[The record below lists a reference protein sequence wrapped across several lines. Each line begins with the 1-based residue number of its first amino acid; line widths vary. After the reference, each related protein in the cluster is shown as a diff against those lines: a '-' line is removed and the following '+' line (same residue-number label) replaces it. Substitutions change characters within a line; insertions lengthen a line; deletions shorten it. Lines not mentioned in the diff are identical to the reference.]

1 MKGLIFTWLL
11 TALGVSSSVISPF
24 YGFLAYVA
32 LAILKPDSL
41 WAHAING
48 GRFSLMVA
56 MAMLISWVARGCG
69 NWNLGRARPIAFC
82 FVGFW
87 LWSILGAM
95 NADSP
100 GPAWYFVEEF
110 ARILLPFMVGLTT
123 IRSVR
128 DLKMLAWVIVI
139 CESYVCFEMNMWY
152 FSGYNYLWHIGFA
165 GMDNNSVSI
174 GFVAVLG
181 LCIFLFFSV
190 EKFWQQAMVA
200 VCAAFIAHAIK
211 FSFSRGAMLA
221 AVLTAGISFFLIK
234 KTTKHYVLFGTGL
247 MMGLVVAGPE
257 VRDRFMKT
265 FEKKEGKYEAS
276 AQSRL
281 DLWKDCYTVFMRDP
295 IMGCGPNHWP
305 LHAASFGWTPLKEAH
320 SLWVQTT
327 AEQGIPGISLLAGFY
342 LITIW
347 RCWLLLRSQ
356 GPDDDPWIGDLCR
369 MTIASLIGFAVA
381 AQFVSLETLEIP
393 YYVTLLGAGVLMLSS
408 REQRGQHQHG
418 VVDFGVLNSDAPA
431 LAVNAQ
437 PAMELSAATIP
448 YNRQT
453 ITEYSCEQ
461 PAFGQHEFES
471 ETATEYSNAFEPYRD
486 WRDAINDVPSDMVD
500 GTVDNS
506 DIGNPCS
513 GIRILN

>member
-48 GRFSLMVA
+48 GRFSLIVA

-123 IRSVR
+123 IRNVR

-152 FSGYNYLWHIGFA
+152 FSGYNYLWHNGFA
-165 GMDNNSVSI
+165 GMDNNSVAI

-181 LCIFLFFSV
+181 LCVFLFFSV
-190 EKFWQQAMVA
+190 EKFWQQALVA
-200 VCAAFIAHAIK
+200 VCAAFIAHAIQ

-221 AVLTAGISFFLIK
+221 AVLTAGISFFIIQ
-234 KTTKHYVLFGTGL
+234 KTTKHYVLFGIGL

-305 LHAASFGWTPLKEAH
+305 LHAESFGWTPMKEAH

-327 AEQGIPGISLLAGFY
+327 AELGIPGISLLAGFY

-369 MTIASLIGFAVA
+369 MTIASLIGFGVA

-393 YYVTLLGAGVLMLSS
+393 YYVTLLGAGALMLTS
-408 REQRGQHQHG
+408 REQRAAKRYDSMQ
-418 VVDFGVLNSDAPA
+418 FGVLNSSSGDLLLNGHPT
-431 LAVNAQ
+431 AQ
-437 PAMELSAATIP
+437 LTSAGMP
-448 YNRQT
+448 DDEQWLDSN
-453 ITEYSCEQ
+453 SCEQ
-461 PAFGQHEFES
+461 SASGYYECESDFPAEF
-471 ETATEYSNAFEPYRD
+471 SNPFEPHRD
-486 WRDAINDVPSDMVD
+486 WRDAIHDPASQPV
-500 GTVDNS
+500 GGAVDNS
-506 DIGNPCS
+506 DIGTPFS
-513 GIRILN
+513 GVRILN